1 MSRRN
6 TAFTAAIF
14 AFAVLAAP
22 AVAGKGGGPGGG
34 GSVASSIAIASIDGA
49 RMSASSASPSPSLGD
64 AMTFATTVEPLAGWE
79 YAMVA
84 LSCYQDVNGD
94 GRVDTNMLGPDVV
107 FTWLDRPDATYTLG
121 GYASI
126 WTNRGGGEAVCRAE
140 LDAYGWKGGK
150 QSMRVLAST
159 GDWLSAG

>member
-6 TAFTAAIF
+6 IAFTAAIF

-22 AVAGKGGGPGGG
+22 AIAGKGGGSGGS
-34 GSVASSIAIASIDGA
+34 GSVASSIAIASVDGA
-49 RMSASSASPSPSLGD
+49 RMSASSAPRPSLGG

-84 LSCYQDVNGD
+84 LSCYQDVNAD
-94 GRVDTNMLGPDVV
+94 GSVDTNLLGPDVV

-126 WTNRGGGEAVCRAE
+126 WTNRGGGDAVCRAD

-150 QSMRVLAST
+150 QSVRVLAST
-159 GDWLSAG
+159 GDWLATG